1 MEPKALTGTLSDLLA
16 IEGPRSHA
24 ARLVEGVV
32 DEFLALPMGDLVD
45 RDTLGE
51 YLIAALQSEGPTL
64 NLERH
69 WDAMVQAERERA
81 HTSGE
86 ALREAVPEEVIA
98 GIEERLSRPMGL
110 PVGFGKEVVD
120 PVFVRELIA
129 ASLTE
134 TLEAFLTRLP
144 FGGGKGGNG
153 GVLGS
158 LARKGAGRIKSAT
171 STLSSI
177 GAGVQEGLKRQ
188 AKEFAQ
194 QSADRLKEGVV
205 DRFKGE
211 ESREALKRMRQ
222 RALAA
227 VVDLPMS
234 DVHALADDPGWV
246 TLRQWTQ
253 TLLAHNMARPE
264 VQDAIRA
271 QVALAVDRIKD
282 QTLADWLH
290 EYSIYEPVRKE
301 LTLAGVTVVN
311 RMVTTPRFQGWLV
324 ELLSDALQ

>member
-1 MEPKALTGTLSDLLA
+1 MEAKALTATLSDLLA

-32 DEFLALPMGDLVD
+32 EEFFKLPMGELVD
-45 RDTLGE
+45 RDALGE
-51 YLIAALQSEGPTL
+51 HLLVALRSEGPGL

-69 WDAMVQAERERA
+69 WDAMVQAERDRA
-81 HTSGE
+81 HATGE
-86 ALREAVPEEVIA
+86 ALREFIPQEVIA
-98 GIEERLSRPMGL
+98 GIEDRLSRPLGL
-110 PVGFGKEVVD
+110 PGGFGKEVVD

-144 FGGGKGGNG
+144 FGGAKGGNG

-205 DRFKGE
+205 ERFKGE

-246 TLRQWTQ
+246 TLREWGE
-253 TLLAHNMARPE
+253 TLLAHNIARPE
-264 VQDAIRA
+264 VQEAILK
-271 QVALAVDRIKD
+271 QVALGVDRIKD

-290 EYSIYEPVRKE
+290 EYNLYEPVRKE

-311 RMVTTPRFQGWLV
+311 RMVATPRFQGWLV
-324 ELLSDALQ
+324 ELLSDALR